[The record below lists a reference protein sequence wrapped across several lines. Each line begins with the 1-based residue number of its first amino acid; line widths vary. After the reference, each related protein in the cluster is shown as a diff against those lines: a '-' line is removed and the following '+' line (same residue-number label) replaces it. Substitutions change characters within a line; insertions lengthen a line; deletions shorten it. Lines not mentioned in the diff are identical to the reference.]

1 MSGINVD
8 ITSLKLTS
16 TKTWKFY
23 NLFSSSCWWLVV
35 SGRQR
40 QTYKRRATWH
50 GQPVWSSTIDMRGTP
65 VGHFCHTDTIC
76 LFSPNK
82 ATSIKLLPLI
92 EFTEGRW
99 EIIIELL
106 CQTLKLKFS
115 MIKMKIVCNTAIDIV
130 FSLNILKMNYVYSK
144 TFSFY

>member
-1 MSGINVD
+1 MRGRPVVGHTETIG
-8 ITSLKLTS
+8 
-16 TKTWKFY
+16 
-23 NLFSSSCWWLVV
+23 LFSS
-35 SGRQR
+35 
-40 QTYKRRATWH
+40 
-50 GQPVWSSTIDMRGTP
+50 
-65 VGHFCHTDTIC
+65 
-76 LFSPNK
+76 NK
-82 ATSIKLLPLI
+82 ATSIKLPLI
-92 EFTEGRW
+92 EFSEGRW